1 MIGQTRGPLP
11 SFYAGAMSGLAT
23 LLPVTVAVAQC
34 RGGDG
39 PDGDLG
45 LYPGEE
51 AAVSRAVPAR
61 RREFTVARSCA
72 RQALRRLGAPA
83 GAIGKGP
90 AGEPQWP
97 RGVVGSITHC
107 AGYTAAAVA
116 WRADL
121 RTVGVDAEPN
131 DALPDG
137 VLGLTASADEIAH
150 LDALA
155 AADPRVQWG
164 RLLFCA
170 KESVYKA
177 WYPVQQRWLG
187 FEDVDVRL
195 SPDGS
200 FRCRLL
206 TPDAAAASFAEC
218 SGRWALDDGAL
229 LAAVS
234 LPAG

>member
-1 MIGQTRGPLP
+1 MP
-11 SFYAGAMSGLAT
+11 GLAT
-23 LLPVTVAVAQC
+23 LLPAAAAVAQC
-34 RGGDG
+34 RADEL

-51 AAVSRAVPAR
+51 SAVSRAVPKR

-83 GAIGKGP
+83 GAIPKGP

-97 RGVVGSITHC
+97 PGVVGSITHC
-107 AGYTAAAVA
+107 AGFAAAAVA
-116 WRADL
+116 WQARL
-121 RTVGVDAEPN
+121 PTLGIDAEPN
-131 DALPDG
+131 EPLPDG
-137 VLGLTASADEIAH
+137 VLGLTASAGEIAPLH
-150 LDALA
+150 SLA
-155 AADPRVQWG
+155 AAEPRVQWG

-170 KESVYKA
+170 KEALYKA

-195 SPDGS
+195 DPAGR
-200 FRCRLL
+200 FHCRVLA
-206 TPDAAAASFAEC
+206 PGVDAGPFAEC
-218 SGRWALDDGAL
+218 SGRWALDDDIL

-234 LPAG
+234 LSAGD

>member
-1 MIGQTRGPLP
+1 MP
-11 SFYAGAMSGLAT
+11 GLAT
-23 LLPVTVAVAQC
+23 LFPATVAVAQC
-34 RGGDG
+34 RGDEL
-39 PDGDLG
+39 PDADLG

-51 AAVSRAVPAR
+51 AALVRAVPKR
-61 RREFTVARSCA
+61 RREFTVARACA

-97 RGVVGSITHC
+97 VGVVGSITHC
-107 AGYTAAAVA
+107 AGYAAAAVA
-116 WRADL
+116 WRTGL
-121 RTVGVDAEPN
+121 RTVGVDAEPHET
-131 DALPDG
+131 LPDG
-137 VLGLTASADEIAH
+137 VLELTASAAEIAH
-150 LDALA
+150 LDALVA
-155 AADPRVQWG
+155 TDPRVHWG

-170 KESVYKA
+170 KEALYKA

-195 SPDGS
+195 SPDGW

-206 TPDAAAASFAEC
+206 TPDAGPFVEC
-218 SGRWALDDGAL
+218 SGRWALDQGIL

-234 LPAG
+234 LPAD